1 LGLHRAGD
9 KLVFPAHL
17 KQSHKERKYEMKKI
31 LFSMLL
37 VATLLM
43 LGVAPLMAA
52 PASVNTSD
60 SAVSGNISQQTDG
73 VINTSGFGVTL
84 NKSGAGAGGGQIS
97 SASFG
102 ANPSDPVG
110 ESAQG
115 NASLNGQTT
124 VQATTSKVGGVI
136 TSTANGST
144 QTGLPLASPTD
155 VVNVSEQFNS
165 GGAPTA
171 FSTLSGSGQMQAN
184 TLSQIGLGSDGKLAG
199 NGTFAQT
206 TGYGSF
212 SFNVNSPAGAP
223 YLNWEAAGIT
233 TVGGT
238 STSAPIVVGGKTIG
252 YTSSSSATV
261 SSSACPVGT
270 K

>member
-1 LGLHRAGD
+1 
-9 KLVFPAHL
+9 
-17 KQSHKERKYEMKKI
+17 MKK
-31 LFSMLL
+31 SMLVL
-37 VATLLM
+37 FLIVVLSM
-43 LGVAPLMAA
+43 FGVAPLMAT
-52 PASVNTSD
+52 PADANTSN
-60 SAVSGNISQQTDG
+60 SAVSGSITQQTDG

-84 NKSGAGAGGGQIS
+84 NKSGAGAGGGQSS

-110 ESAQG
+110 ESATG

-144 QTGLPLASPTD
+144 QTGLPLVIPTD

-165 GGAPTA
+165 SGAPTA
-171 FSTLSGSGQMQAN
+171 FSTLSGSGSMQAN
-184 TLSQIGLGSDGKLAG
+184 TLSQIGLGTDGKLSG

-212 SFNVNSPAGAP
+212 SFTVNSPAGAP
-223 YLNWEAAGIT
+223 YLNWEGAGIT
-233 TVGGT
+233 IVGGT

-252 YTSSSSATV
+252 YTSSSSASV
-261 SSSACPVGT
+261 NSSACPAGS

>member
-1 LGLHRAGD
+1 MKIYSILAVLF
-9 KLVFPAHL
+9 LVLALAVPV
-17 KQSHKERKYEMKKI
+17 M
-31 LFSMLL
+31 
-37 VATLLM
+37 AT
-43 LGVAPLMAA
+43 

-60 SAVSGNISQQTDG
+60 SAISGSITQQTDG

-110 ESAQG
+110 ESATG

-124 VQATTSKVGGVI
+124 VQATTSKVGGVV

-144 QTGLPLASPTD
+144 QTGLPIASPTD
-155 VVNVSEQFNS
+155 VANVSEQFNS
-165 GGAPTA
+165 SGAPTA
-171 FSTLSGSGQMQAN
+171 FSTLSGSGSMQAN
-184 TLSQIGLGSDGKLAG
+184 TLSQIGLGTDGKLSG

-212 SFNVNSPAGAP
+212 SFTVNSPAGAP
-223 YLNWEAAGIT
+223 YLNWEGAGIT

-261 SSSACPVGT
+261 NSTACPAGS

>member
-1 LGLHRAGD
+1 MKMKIYSILAVLF
-9 KLVFPAHL
+9 LVLALAVPV
-17 KQSHKERKYEMKKI
+17 M
-31 LFSMLL
+31 
-37 VATLLM
+37 AT
-43 LGVAPLMAA
+43 

-60 SAVSGNISQQTDG
+60 SAVFGSISQQTDG

-84 NKSGAGAGGGQIS
+84 NKSGAGAGGGQTS
-97 SASFG
+97 SATFG

-110 ESAQG
+110 ESATG

-124 VQATTSKVGGVI
+124 VQATTSKVGGVV

-144 QTGLPLASPTD
+144 QTGLPIVSPTD

-165 GGAPTA
+165 SGAPTA
-171 FSTLSGSGQMQAN
+171 FSTLSGSGSMQAN
-184 TLSQIGLGSDGKLAG
+184 TLSQIGLGTDGKLAG

-212 SFNVNSPAGAP
+212 SFTVNSPAGAP
-223 YLNWEAAGIT
+223 YLNWEGAGIT

-261 SSSACPVGT
+261 NSTACPAGS